1 MLIVILAL
9 LNICV
14 KHKFSPKLIFL
25 MFGMEGKLQAVWIG
39 FRTFN
44 VIDVTCFR
52 DPKCCLSQLRFA
64 PIVCM
69 HSFFFQFWRQYA
81 LHQLS
86 LFSTS
91 LYLQP
96 SVASCYRNIS
106 YSEIH
111 SVSSSFTFIRLD
123 ASCKPCSLLLSFY
136 VHILTS

>member
-9 LNICV
+9 LNISV
-14 KHKFSPKLIFL
+14 KHKFSPELLFL
-25 MFGMEGKLQAVWIG
+25 VFGMEGKLQAVWIG

-52 DPKCCLSQLRFA
+52 GPKCCLSQFHFV
-64 PIVCM
+64 PIVYM
-69 HSFFFQFWRQYA
+69 YSFFSSFGVSMPYTN
-81 LHQLS
+81 S

-106 YSEIH
+106 
-111 SVSSSFTFIRLD
+111 
-123 ASCKPCSLLLSFY
+123 
-136 VHILTS
+136 